1 MSIWDVFVW
10 MLVFYIVVTCLVIFF
25 TAVID
30 VFRDETTSGWV
41 KALWVLFL
49 FVLPVLG
56 VLVYLI
62 VRGSRARS
70 RARSS

>member
-10 MLVFYIVVTCLVIFF
+10 MLWFYIVVTCLVIFF
-25 TAVID
+25 TAVFD

-49 FVLPVLG
+49 FVVPVIG
-56 VLVYLI
+56 VLVYVI
-62 VRGSRARS
+62 VRSRTKSA
-70 RARSS
+70 AA

>member
-25 TAVID
+25 TAVFD

-49 FVLPVLG
+49 FLLPVLG
-56 VLVYLI
+56 VLIYLI
-62 VRGSRARS
+62 VRGSRS
-70 RARSS
+70 RAAVA